1 MVFLEVSLAEKEAIK
16 DKLMKKKGPT
26 LSVSTKSLMVK
37 KAIIIRREEANARIR
52 FLSGCPFN
60 WLTKS

>member
-1 MVFLEVSLAEKEAIK
+1 MVLEVSFAEKEAIK

-26 LSVSTKSLMVK
+26 LSVSTRSLIVR
-37 KAIIIRREEANARIR
+37 KAIIIKREETRAKIK

-60 WLTKS
+60 WLTKF